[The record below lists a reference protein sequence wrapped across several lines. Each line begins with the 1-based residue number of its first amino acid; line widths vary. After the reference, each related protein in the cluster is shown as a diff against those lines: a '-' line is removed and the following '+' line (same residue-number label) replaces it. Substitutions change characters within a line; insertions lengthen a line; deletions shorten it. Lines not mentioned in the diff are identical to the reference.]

1 MPRNRRL
8 QVLDSGLAP
17 NLPIEGA
24 ANLPL
29 ALKAEGHRLV
39 KCDLGL
45 ELTRA
50 HASFP
55 SGGFQRRSGAMIGKV
70 ATGPM
75 RVSVS
80 MKQPSDPRVSVHK
93 GISPPMQ
100 HRNVVVATPDG
111 RMSPN
116 RSGVVIPARPAQGV
130 PMPTSPPRGASSP
143 QLASRPGVAS
153 PRSMQSP
160 ASVASARVAY
170 TPAPRPSVTSSQ
182 ARVGPSPK
190 ASSPSKLQ
198 KPSSVAAPP
207 TKALHG
213 NAHGLV
219 VAGGQQRA
227 MTMTATIRG
236 EKEAEKPKVEAKPE
250 AKPAPESG
258 RHKHLLATMSLK
270 PHSTAQGS
278 HRLQTRRKDG
288 NKTPEVEQFLMD
300 SLRRDPGSS
309 QAQLS
314 EADLAA
320 IVSVMEFYEFEPD
333 ASDDEDSGGMGVGGA
348 SGYIFVVDSGS
359 FEVRID
365 GTPIATLGRGCT
377 FGWNFLMKQPQASSV
392 FACTKSGLWGADG
405 QKVQT
410 MLHERQRDRLQQNR
424 KLLDCVSMFK
434 GLPPRQIELLSSA
447 IVSETVPA
455 GMKVVEKG
463 ELSTALYFIKQG
475 TLLVEE
481 NQKELGPGE
490 FFGERAL
497 LHHAPRSATV
507 SAVTEAELLR
517 LEAENLKSVVG
528 NDVMVYLSRSLILE
542 SLKGSHA
549 CGQFSATQQS
559 AILQKMTISE
569 VPANMP
575 IREAKSDKFLLLA
588 VIQGEVHDI
597 TRLGEPQVFLPGTP
611 YESKAKEVDK
621 VSSPQSVTMC
631 RVNTEVVRE
640 KLVLAAGPEGAKV
653 AVLMESGLEAAL
665 ADGSPSSDPSVTSRK
680 ERFGQKM
687 LAVKKVPIFR
697 HLNKQQ
703 TERVVMSLQD
713 QKLVHSEVVIRQ
725 GDKGNHFFVIVK
737 GEVTVTI
744 DGKKIRTQGKNASF
758 GERAL
763 LFDEPRSA
771 TVQVSSEA
779 AELWTLEKSVFKQII
794 TEKMKKDLEYRIS
807 IQDAGVG
814 LSDLK
819 PLSFLGA
826 GAFSTV
832 RLVAAK
838 KAGVPY
844 MLPTLSSYTLDEM
857 LEARS
862 PDQQVFSQL
871 YVNPERSRSEEYVAK
886 LEAAGVK
893 ALFVT
898 VDAPQLG
905 RREKDM
911 RNKFTQQ
918 GSDVQGDEE
927 DDGGVD
933 RSQGATRAI
942 SSYIDPGLNWEDVPW
957 LKSITKM
964 KVLLKGVQCAEDG
977 VDAFKAGL
985 AGCVL
990 SNHGGRQLDTAR
1002 SGIEVLPEVM
1012 AALKEAG
1019 ATKETFSVFI
1029 DGGVRRG
1036 GDIFKAVALGAQA
1049 VGVGRPVLYSLAAY
1063 GQNGIVRMVHML
1075 QDELMMVMRLSGTPD
1090 IKSITEKHVIT
1101 TNLADHIVP
1110 LPMDFLTARTY
1121 QGLEPAA
1128 KL

>member
-1 MPRNRRL
+1 PG
-8 QVLDSGLAP
+8 DWGGHDEFSGFNA
-17 NLPIEGA
+17 
-24 ANLPL
+24 
-29 ALKAEGHRLV
+29 
-39 KCDLGL
+39 
-45 ELTRA
+45 
-50 HASFP
+50 
-55 SGGFQRRSGAMIGKV
+55 
-70 ATGPM
+70 
-75 RVSVS
+75 
-80 MKQPSDPRVSVHK
+80 
-93 GISPPMQ
+93 
-100 HRNVVVATPDG
+100 
-111 RMSPN
+111 
-116 RSGVVIPARPAQGV
+116 
-130 PMPTSPPRGASSP
+130 GASSP

-725 GDKGNHFFVIVK
+725 G
-737 GEVTVTI
+737 
-744 DGKKIRTQGKNASF
+744 
-758 GERAL
+758 
-763 LFDEPRSA
+763 
-771 TVQVSSEA
+771 
-779 AELWTLEKSVFKQII
+779 
-794 TEKMKKDLEYRIS
+794 
-807 IQDAGVG
+807 AG
-814 LSDLK
+814 
-819 PLSFLGA
+819 GA
-826 GAFSTV
+826 
-832 RLVAAK
+832 
-838 KAGVPY
+838 
-844 MLPTLSSYTLDEM
+844 
-857 LEARS
+857 
-862 PDQQVFSQL
+862 
-871 YVNPERSRSEEYVAK
+871 
-886 LEAAGVK
+886 
-893 ALFVT
+893 
-898 VDAPQLG
+898 
-905 RREKDM
+905 
-911 RNKFTQQ
+911 
-918 GSDVQGDEE
+918 
-927 DDGGVD
+927 
-933 RSQGATRAI
+933 
-942 SSYIDPGLNWEDVPW
+942 W
-957 LKSITKM
+957 
-964 KVLLKGVQCAEDG
+964 
-977 VDAFKAGL
+977 
-985 AGCVL
+985 
-990 SNHGGRQLDTAR
+990 
-1002 SGIEVLPEVM
+1002 
-1012 AALKEAG
+1012 
-1019 ATKETFSVFI
+1019 
-1029 DGGVRRG
+1029 
-1036 GDIFKAVALGAQA
+1036 AVAMQGTEWKRIADKD
-1049 VGVGRPVLYSLAAY
+1049 AASKEY
-1063 GQNGIVRMVHML
+1063 KKRNTQ
-1075 QDELMMVMRLSGTPD
+1075 ETPD
-1090 IKSITEKHVIT
+1090 KKR
-1101 TNLADHIVP
+1101 L
-1110 LPMDFLTARTY
+1110 R
-1121 QGLEPAA
+1121 QGNVETR
-1128 KL
+1128 